1 MQDNRSIVYFSEKLN
16 EAALNYPTY
25 DKELYALVRTLETW
39 QHYLW
44 PKEFV
49 IHSDH
54 ESLKHLKAQV
64 KLSRRHAKWGEF
76 IETFPYVIKYKQ
88 GKENIMADALSRRYV
103 LLSTL
108 DARFLGFEHIKELYK
123 NDSDFANVYN
133 NACKSLAFGKFYK
146 LDGYL
151 FKESCLCVPLS
162 SMCELLVREAH
173 GSGLMGHFGAAKTL
187 DVLHEHFYWPKMKKD
202 V

>member
-1 MQDNRSIVYFSEKLN
+1 
-16 EAALNYPTY
+16 LNYPTY

-54 ESLKHLKAQV
+54 ESLKHLKGQG
-64 KLSRRHAKWGEF
+64 KLSRRHAKWVEF

-88 GKENIMADALSRRYV
+88 GKENIVADALSRRYV

-123 NDSDFANVYN
+123 DDSDFANVYD
-133 NACKSLAFGKFYK
+133 ACETLAFGKFYR
-146 LDGYL
+146 LYGYL
-151 FKESCLCVPLS
+151 FKENRLCVPLS
-162 SMCELLVREAH
+162 FMRELLVREAH
-173 GSGLMGHFGAAKTL
+173 GGGLTPIL
-187 DVLHEHFYWPKMKKD
+187 VLLRLWMCCMSIFIGLK
-202 V
+202 